1 MSSRQTS
8 MLTMQIVKLADL
20 IVQAK
25 PARISFQSEKQFL
38 EMLGLQPA
46 VVPVRIDRRKY

>member
-1 MSSRQTS
+1 MGSRQTS
-8 MLTMQIVKLADL
+8 MLTMKIVKLADL

-25 PARISFQSEKQFL
+25 PARITFKSEKQFL

-46 VVPVRIDRRKY
+46 VVSAQIDRRRR